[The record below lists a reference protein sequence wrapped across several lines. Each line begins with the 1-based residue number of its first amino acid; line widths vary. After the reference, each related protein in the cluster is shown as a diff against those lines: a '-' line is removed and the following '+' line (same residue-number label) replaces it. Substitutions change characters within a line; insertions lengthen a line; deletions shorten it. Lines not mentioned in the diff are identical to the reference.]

1 MPLQRYARVL
11 RIKGV
16 PTSMLLLFFLRL
28 PMTATGITLTL
39 HVVSELGRGY
49 GAAGL
54 VGTATTAGSALSAP
68 MIGQMIDRHGL
79 RPVVAVCG
87 LVSCG
92 YWLSTPYLPY
102 EVLLGAALLAG
113 ALVVPASSI
122 SRQVLTAL
130 VPDGQRRA
138 AYSLDMILL
147 ETSFMVGPAAW
158 IAITTQV
165 SSGAALTALGV
176 LFGLLTLAL
185 YVFNPP
191 IRSVAEAAL
200 PREPRPPVRSWLT
213 GPLAATLL
221 VAVGAL
227 FVLIGTELAALA
239 TLRASGEVAWT
250 GAVIT
255 VMCVASL
262 LGGLIH
268 GAVPRALP
276 QLTLMLLL
284 AVLVIPVGLVAQPW
298 WLLALALVPMNLA
311 CAPTLAAT
319 TEEVSR
325 LAPAGVRGEAMGLQ
339 DTATKTGIALGSPF
353 VGFVIDSTGPG
364 WGFVAAG
371 LGGIVFAGAGV
382 LLKRRERPTVKAAA
396 QTVGQS

>member
-1 MPLQRYARVL
+1 MPLQRYARLL

-16 PTSMLLLFFLRL
+16 PSSMLVLFLIRL

-54 VGTATTAGSALSAP
+54 VGTATTAGAALGAP
-68 MIGQMIDRHGL
+68 MVGRLIDRYGL

-87 LVSCG
+87 TVSCG

-102 EVLLGAALLAG
+102 EALLAAALVAG

-130 VPDGQRRA
+130 VPEGQRRT
-138 AYSLDMILL
+138 AYSLDMVLL

-158 IAITTQV
+158 IALTTQL
-165 SSGAALTALGV
+165 SSTVALTSLGV
-176 LFGLLTLAL
+176 AFGLLSLLL
-185 YVFNPP
+185 YVLDPP
-191 IRSVAEAAL
+191 IRSKAETVL
-200 PREPRPPVRSWLT
+200 PRQPRPPVRSWLS
-213 GPLAATLL
+213 GSLVATLL

-227 FVLIGTELAALA
+227 FVLVGTELAALA
-239 TLRASGEVAWT
+239 TLRASGEVGWT
-250 GAVIT
+250 GALIT

-262 LGGLIH
+262 AGGLVH
-268 GAVPRALP
+268 GAVPRSLP
-276 QLTLMLLL
+276 QLTLMVLL
-284 AVLVIPVGLVAQPW
+284 AVLVLPVGLVTQPW
-298 WLLALALVPMNLA
+298 WLLALALVPMNFA

-325 LAPAGVRGEAMGLQ
+325 LVRAGVRGEAMGLQ
-339 DTATKTGIALGSPF
+339 DMATKTGLALGSPV
-353 VGFVIDSTGPG
+353 VGFVIDNTGPG

-371 LGGIVFAGAGV
+371 LGGVVFAVAGV
-382 LLKRRERPTVKAAA
+382 LLSRRERPARATEAAS
-396 QTVGQS
+396 VGQG